1 MSRDLEAI
9 KSKIYVIRN
18 QSVML
23 DFDLAELYGIETKAL
38 NQAVKRNPERFP
50 KDFMFE
56 LTAAEFEGLRSH
68 FVTAKNM
75 AKRRNLP
82 HGFTEHG
89 ILMLSSVLNS
99 KTAIAVNI
107 DIMRT
112 FNKMR
117 KLIASHIELARQ
129 LEKLERS
136 DKKNSAEIDKIWD
149 AISELYGFQE
159 KEKSKRIG
167 FNA

>member
-1 MSRDLEAI
+1 MSREIDAI
-9 KSKIYVIRN
+9 RSKIYVVRS
-18 QSVML
+18 QSIML

-38 NQAVKRNPERFP
+38 NQAVKRNPDRFP

-56 LTAAEFEGLRSH
+56 LTTVEFENLRSH
-68 FVTAKNM
+68 FVTAKSLT
-75 AKRRNLP
+75 KRRNLP

-99 KTAIAVNI
+99 KVAISVNI

-117 KLIASHIELARQ
+117 KLIASHIELAQ
-129 LEKLERS
+129 KLENLERGGR
-136 DKKNSAEIDKIWD
+136 KNSQEI
-149 AISELYGFQE
+149 
-159 KEKSKRIG
+159 
-167 FNA
+167 